1 MVPTD
6 RRAIVART
14 WLYMVFLVVSVR
26 MPKIRLLFYMDYLLQ
41 FIIEWE

>member
-14 WLYMVFLVVSVR
+14 WLDMVFVVVSVR
-26 MPKIRLLFYMDYLLQ
+26 MPMIKLLFYMDYLLQ